1 MRPSSRPAA
10 KKRSR
15 GFSLLELV
23 VCVAIIGIMTVALVR
38 VYSRVDQTRVVSVGE
53 TARRI
58 NEIATTVHAMT
69 GQWPAE
75 VDHGVVP
82 PEIEPY
88 FSNRIFT
95 NATQLGGQWDWNGP
109 GGATGDSPGIAIRFK
124 SSSDVDYSL
133 LKKLDSLIDDGDL
146 SAGECVWMST
156 NGGAF
161 YMMGANDSPSMKTES
176 LPSMKAESVETFG
189 LPIKMKEMT
198 MSEAATISSEDLVK

>member
-124 SSSDVDYSL
+124 SSSDVDRSL